1 MSPEWAEEKYAAV
14 AKRTDKQKDI
24 MIVSLMKVIQEQ
36 GFDMSAIKM
45 ERVKMVTRADI
56 LAYAKENYNTDPER
70 LWAKYPEYEVLRHR
84 NNKKWYVI
92 LMDVP
97 GNKVGLETDEVL
109 DIIDIKCEPDMILTL
124 STQTGF
130 APAYHMNK
138 KHWLTILLNG
148 SVNDDEIYNL
158 LDMSYEMTK

>member
-1 MSPEWAEEKYAAV
+1 
-14 AKRTDKQKDI
+14 
-24 MIVSLMKVIQEQ
+24 
-36 GFDMSAIKM
+36 
-45 ERVKMVTRADI
+45 MVTRADI
-56 LAYAKENYNTDPER
+56 LAYAKEKYNTDPER

>member
-1 MSPEWAEEKYAAV
+1 
-14 AKRTDKQKDI
+14 
-24 MIVSLMKVIQEQ
+24 
-36 GFDMSAIKM
+36 
-45 ERVKMVTRADI
+45 MVTRADI

-70 LWAKYPEYEVLRHR
+70 LWEKYPEYEVLIHR
-84 NNKKWYVI
+84 NNKKGYV
-92 LMDVP
+92 
-97 GNKVGLETDEVL
+97 
-109 DIIDIKCEPDMILTL
+109 ILTL

>member
-1 MSPEWAEEKYAAV
+1 
-14 AKRTDKQKDI
+14 
-24 MIVSLMKVIQEQ
+24 
-36 GFDMSAIKM
+36 
-45 ERVKMVTRADI
+45 MVTRADI
-56 LAYAKENYNTDPER
+56 LAYAKENYDTDPER
-70 LWAKYPEYEVLRHR
+70 LWTKYPEYEVLRHR

-124 STQTGF
+124 STQIGF

>member
-1 MSPEWAEEKYAAV
+1 
-14 AKRTDKQKDI
+14 
-24 MIVSLMKVIQEQ
+24 
-36 GFDMSAIKM
+36 
-45 ERVKMVTRADI
+45 MVTRADI

-70 LWAKYPEYEVLRHR
+70 LWAMYPEYEVLRHR
-84 NNKKWYVI
+84 NNKKWYV
-92 LMDVP
+92 
-97 GNKVGLETDEVL
+97 
-109 DIIDIKCEPDMILTL
+109 ILTL

>member
-1 MSPEWAEEKYAAV
+1 
-14 AKRTDKQKDI
+14 
-24 MIVSLMKVIQEQ
+24 
-36 GFDMSAIKM
+36 
-45 ERVKMVTRADI
+45 MVTRADV
-56 LAYAKENYNTDPER
+56 LAYAKEKYNTDPER

-84 NNKKWYVI
+84 KNQKWYAI

-97 GNKVGLETDEVL
+97 GNKVGLETDEVI
-109 DIIDIKCEPDMILTL
+109 DIMDIKCEPDMILTL

-148 SVNDDEIYNL
+148 SVNDDEICNL